1 MTTGY
6 STLTKREARRDIRVM
21 KRAAAKINASPRSA
35 RAFLIA
41 AGILSKNGRSLAPQY
56 R

>member
-6 STLTKREARRDIRVM
+6 STLTKQEALRDIRAM
-21 KRAAAKINASPRSA
+21 KRAAAKINSSPKKA
-35 RAFLIA
+35 RAFLIS
-41 AGILSKNGRSLAPQY
+41 AGILSKNGKSLAPQY